1 MSKKILLI
9 SPDFPPPFIGG
20 SIIWIHSLVS
30 NSKFSF
36 DVLSSNSIGKLDN
49 PSLNIIKSKFICNSN
64 NPSRFKLL
72 LNYIYLFYW
81 CFKEFKKDKYEV
93 IISNPGLVGNCIIFF
108 LGKIFKKKVIG
119 TIYGEELTMP
129 LLGKGLKN
137 RIKVLL
143 LKLFYSYADSFISV
157 CHFAKRVLRQ
167 NNIKQK
173 VFIIPPFGKV
183 KIKKKSFNE
192 PSKILSVGRL
202 IKRKGFDKL
211 IIAIVNNKKKLNN
224 IKLNIVGSGPEYQ
237 NLKKLIETNNAE
249 DYIKIFTNVNK
260 KELEN
265 FYENSHLFI
274 LANSMLKNGDTEG
287 CPVVFVEAMSYM
299 LPVIGGLGGGVDT
312 AIVDGKNGYILDT
325 DKINLLTN
333 KIYMLL
339 KDIPLIKKMSDESI
353 KKLKTDHDVIKSSNF
368 FDQVIEK

>member
-1 MSKKILLI
+1 MQLLI
-9 SPDFPPPFIGG
+9 I
-20 SIIWIHSLVS
+20 
-30 NSKFSF
+30 
-36 DVLSSNSIGKLDN
+36 
-49 PSLNIIKSKFICNSN
+49 
-64 NPSRFKLL
+64 
-72 LNYIYLFYW
+72 
-81 CFKEFKKDKYEV
+81 
-93 IISNPGLVGNCIIFF
+93 
-108 LGKIFKKKVIG
+108 
-119 TIYGEELTMP
+119 
-129 LLGKGLKN
+129 
-137 RIKVLL
+137 
-143 LKLFYSYADSFISV
+143 
-157 CHFAKRVLRQ
+157 
-167 NNIKQK
+167 
-173 VFIIPPFGKV
+173 
-183 KIKKKSFNE
+183 
-192 PSKILSVGRL
+192 
-202 IKRKGFDKL
+202 
-211 IIAIVNNKKKLNN
+211 KKKLNN

-249 DYIKIFTNVNK
+249 NYIKIFTNVNK

-287 CPVVFVEAMSYM
+287 CPVVFIEAMSYM

-325 DKINLLTN
+325 NKINLLTN